1 MFAGSHRDSIFC
13 LPFSHFFF
21 LFFCFSFSQAIFET
35 MAVIDL
41 GFAAFELQL
50 GPCGVYFFFL
60 LALLFR
66 NSSSHSCEKAC
77 TPASYAAN
85 FALNRDEDSW
95 SRGWCQYF
103 EKDRLTDLPSQH
115 LINQQD
121 NYNYIFEVGQCLMV
135 QDEGLGGN
143 GLLGVGN
150 IVTPPQNDTSPCK
163 IICSSVSP
171 MYQNF
176 IFIFIGTVFAVG
188 SVVILFAQYTEGW
201 GTVKKTVQ
209 DLIKEEK
216 IAGEEGLLCFEYK
229 FGIIGG
235 ITSYYLIVLSPIL
248 FGLDIASIVWNK
260 CVSDNGHEGFFLLS
274 WIIQQAKGYPYSV
287 ASRLDQ
293 LEEGTGRSHP
303 GKNIIE
309 EMLPSP
315 LDRIFVK
322 LFTGDNSYLNS
333 LDDDDD
339 NNSEGN
345 IELGEKKSRS
355 DSTKPGKINKK
366 IEDEKKRSK
375 QKQASSR
382 NKSDS
387 GPTRNARVKK
397 GGGREKSGGR
407 GGRRR

>member
-150 IVTPPQNDTSPCK
+150 IVTPPRT
-163 IICSSVSP
+163 
-171 MYQNF
+171 
-176 IFIFIGTVFAVG
+176 T
-188 SVVILFAQYTEGW
+188 
-201 GTVKKTVQ
+201 
-209 DLIKEEK
+209 
-216 IAGEEGLLCFEYK
+216 
-229 FGIIGG
+229 
-235 ITSYYLIVLSPIL
+235 
-248 FGLDIASIVWNK
+248 
-260 CVSDNGHEGFFLLS
+260 
-274 WIIQQAKGYPYSV
+274 
-287 ASRLDQ
+287 
-293 LEEGTGRSHP
+293 HP
-303 GKNIIE
+303 HV
-309 EMLPSP
+309 
-315 LDRIFVK
+315 R
-322 LFTGDNSYLNS
+322 
-333 LDDDDD
+333 
-339 NNSEGN
+339 
-345 IELGEKKSRS
+345 
-355 DSTKPGKINKK
+355 
-366 IEDEKKRSK
+366 
-375 QKQASSR
+375 
-382 NKSDS
+382 
-387 GPTRNARVKK
+387 
-397 GGGREKSGGR
+397 
-407 GGRRR
+407 